1 MLELSSKRKVINYK
15 EDVFQNVRSGH
26 HEPSTSPDTA
36 VFQLRTPS
44 SSHAPEDFPPLS
56 TLLTYACA
64 SQHPHSP
71 SLPGKSTGVG
81 SHILLQRIF
90 PTQGSNLCLLH
101 WQVDSSPLSHQRSP
115 TALYWHLKTICSCI
129 MLFTD
134 FISGEYQRHYEIF
147 IINQGS
153 VSSEKLRTID
163 IGNRESL

>member
-36 VFQLRTPS
+36 VFQLRTPG

-71 SLPGKSTGVG
+71 SLPGKAGTPPPG
-81 SHILLQRIF
+81 LQVTCALTF
-90 PTQGSNLCLLH
+90 TVLLH
-101 WQVDSSPLSHQRSP
+101 
-115 TALYWHLKTICSCI
+115 
-129 MLFTD
+129 F
-134 FISGEYQRHYEIF
+134 
-147 IINQGS
+147 
-153 VSSEKLRTID
+153 
-163 IGNRESL
+163 